1 MKICYVL
8 PQYDENS
15 AENFFHIINFLEEL
29 GKKVELYIIIE
40 YGDSTTIINSAKQ
53 IFVLSDH
60 NNSSSH
66 FSRASKIIQ
75 IYFALYNKGVNLFF
89 ARASLTG
96 VLPLILANRFLNFN
110 RSRVI
115 FWSCGIDVIPLSYFP
130 NIKNIKRLLS
140 KVLIRFVFIGINYL
154 ATGPEKMANYYHQI
168 FNIPKNKIVTLYND
182 ISLNRFYPLPSQEK
196 REVKKELIN
205 SQKAVLLFVHT
216 FNRSR
221 GVDLLPLIALKLK
234 NKNIDA
240 VIIAIGRPGDYSS
253 KLDLEIEG
261 NQLQNHLIN
270 LGQIPNSK
278 IEKFYQISDL
288 FLMPSR
294 GEGFPRVMLEAMAC
308 KSPPIVFDVGG
319 VSEIMS
325 YTMQNELLIPLNES
339 DKFIDQVIK
348 IIQNEALTNQLG
360 NDAYQKVK
368 EYSTENIVE
377 MYFNALSRIH
387 KK

>member
-8 PQYDENS
+8 PRYDKNS
-15 AENFFHIINFLEEL
+15 AENFFHIIHFLEEL

-40 YGDSTTIINSAKQ
+40 HGDSSKIVRSAKQ
-53 IFVLSDH
+53 TFVLNYQD
-60 NNSSSH
+60 NASSH
-66 FSRASKIIQ
+66 FFRALKIVK
-75 IYFALYNKGVNLFF
+75 IYFDLYKKGVNIFF
-89 ARASLTG
+89 VRASLTG
-96 VLPLILANRFLNFN
+96 VLPLILANRILNLN

-130 NIKNIKRLLS
+130 NKKNIKRLLS
-140 KVLIRFVFIGINYL
+140 KGLIRFAFIGINYL
-154 ATGPEKMANYYHQI
+154 ATGPEKMANYYHQF

-182 ISLNRFYPLPSQEK
+182 ISLNRFYPLPSLEK
-196 REVKKELIN
+196 LSLKKELLN
-205 SQKAVLLFVHT
+205 SQKIVLLFVHT

-221 GVDLLPLIALKLK
+221 GADLLPLIAIELK

-240 VIIAIGRPGDYSS
+240 VIVAIGRPGDYSS
-253 KLDLEIEG
+253 ELDLQIEN

-270 LGQIPNSK
+270 LGQIPNRK
-278 IEKFYQISDL
+278 IENFYQISDL

-308 KSPPIVFDVGG
+308 KSPPISFDVGG

-325 YTMQNELLIPLNES
+325 HTMQNELLIPLNES

-348 IIQNEALTNQLG
+348 IIQNEVLLNQLA
-360 NDAYQKVK
+360 NYSYEKVK

-377 MYFNALSRIH
+377 MYVNALSRIH
-387 KK
+387 EK

>member
-96 VLPLILANRFLNFN
+96 VLPLILANRILNFN
-110 RSRVI
+110 RSSII
-115 FWSCGIDVIPLSYFP
+115 FWSCGIDVISLSYFP
-130 NIKNIKRLLS
+130 NRRNIKRLIS
-140 KVLIRFVFIGINYL
+140 KLLVRFVFFGINYL
-154 ATGPEKMANYYHQI
+154 ATGPEKMANHYHQFFKI
-168 FNIPKNKIVTLYND
+168 RKNKILTLYND
-182 ISLNRFYPLPSQEK
+182 ISLNRFYPLLSNEKYRLKQELLK
-196 REVKKELIN
+196 
-205 SQKAVLLFVHT
+205 SQKIVLLFVHT

-221 GVDLLPLIALKLK
+221 GADLLPLIALELK
-234 NKNIDA
+234 NKKLNA
-240 VIIAIGRPGDYSS
+240 VVIAIGRPGDYSYE
-253 KLDLEIEG
+253 LDFQIEN
-261 NQLQNHLIN
+261 NQLQNYLIN
-270 LGQIPNSK
+270 LGQIPNRK
-278 IEKFYQISDL
+278 IEKFFQISDL

-308 KSPPIVFDVGG
+308 SSPTLAFDVGG

-325 YTMQNELLIPLNES
+325 HSSQNELLIPLNDK
-339 DKFIDQVIK
+339 DKFIDQAIK
-348 IIQNEALTNQLG
+348 LTQSKQLRNHLG
-360 NDAYQKVK
+360 DSVYEKVK
-368 EYSTENIVE
+368 EYSTENIIE
-377 MYFNALSRIH
+377 MYVNTLSRIY